1 MKVELREGDGQRG
14 WQSFLLRGWPGSLGS
29 SPGGRQGAV
38 TCMPRG
44 RSACGLS
51 GGQWDSDST
60 ELI

>member
-38 TCMPRG
+38 TCHVAAQHVASQADNGTLTPQ
-44 RSACGLS
+44 S
-51 GGQWDSDST
+51 
-60 ELI
+60 